1 MARPR
6 PSDRS
11 EGHGPSAPETIGLA
25 LSSRCIRLFNQD
37 IIDLYDRVKVGT
49 YVKVV
54 QG

>member
-6 PSDRS
+6 PSDRF
-11 EGHGPSAPETIGLA
+11 EGHGPSAPVTIGQA
-25 LSSRCIRLFNQD
+25 VASGCIRLFKQD
-37 IIDLYDRVKVGT
+37 IIDLYDRVKAGT